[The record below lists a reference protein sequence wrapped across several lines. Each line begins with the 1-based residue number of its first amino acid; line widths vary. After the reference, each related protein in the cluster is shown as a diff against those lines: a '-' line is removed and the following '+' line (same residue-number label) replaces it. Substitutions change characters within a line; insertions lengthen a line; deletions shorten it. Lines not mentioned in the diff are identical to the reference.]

1 MLSFQQNVCV
11 IFKSC
16 QNDIRDVEIANVV
29 DWIQHECLIVHN
41 IVVIIFALKIVA
53 RFQWST

>member
-1 MLSFQQNVCV
+1 MLSFQQNVCI
-11 IFKSC
+11 IFESC

-29 DWIQHECLIVHN
+29 DWIQHECLIVRN
-41 IVVIIFALKIVA
+41 IVVIIFDLKIVA